1 MLMEALALFTFTS
14 VSSSTTATL
23 HVHSP
28 WSVALM
34 LLILIPQS
42 TSASLVKCSSL
53 PPSVFSFP
61 SRGYRAPYGVVQL
74 QDEILVE
81 ARQTRVTS
89 PWFSRTSELHVI
101 MSGLVISDKISYPVN
116 ILRRCEVEGEDA
128 ASEAEQESFTQH
140 IVMFFCHRL
149 VSYWRSGLSLSWV
162 AGWGYW
168 LV

>member
-1 MLMEALALFTFTS
+1 MLMEALALFTFTP

-89 PWFSRTSELHVI
+89 RWFSRT
-101 MSGLVISDKISYPVN
+101 
-116 ILRRCEVEGEDA
+116 
-128 ASEAEQESFTQH
+128 
-140 IVMFFCHRL
+140 
-149 VSYWRSGLSLSWV
+149 
-162 AGWGYW
+162 
-168 LV
+168 